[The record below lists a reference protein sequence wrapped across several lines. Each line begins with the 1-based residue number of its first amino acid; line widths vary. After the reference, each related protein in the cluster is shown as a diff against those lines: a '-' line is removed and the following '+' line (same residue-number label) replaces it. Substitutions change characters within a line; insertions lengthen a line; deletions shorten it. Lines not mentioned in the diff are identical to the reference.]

1 MCCGSRCHL
10 RLQILTVAFDAG
22 EANAGQLLAAAQGKH
37 IGQPKGLD
45 PECLGKVK
53 NALEKGLSVAE
64 TVELTSISLS
74 SVKHLARIVERAD
87 ASKMLR
93 LCLMRR
99 MLCMTVRGLPKQ
111 LHS

>member
-53 NALEKGLSVAE
+53 KALEKGLSVAE
-64 TVELTSISLS
+64 TVELTSICFS
-74 SVKHLARIVERAD
+74 SVKRYRKHLQAAL
-87 ASKMLR
+87 S
-93 LCLMRR
+93 
-99 MLCMTVRGLPKQ
+99 
-111 LHS
+111 H